1 MKKTLFVI
9 AATAAIGMGPA
20 FAQMGGLQASGD
32 SKPAAERESKGIVGV
47 VADQIRFSIA
57 TVAGQAGKPSKDHSK
72 YKYSYTRKECEAVE
86 EPAADDTKVA
96 EGKTEKPVGPEPLY
110 FGF

>member
-1 MKKTLFVI
+1 MKKTFFVI
-9 AATAAIGMGPA
+9 AASAVIGMGPA

-32 SKPAAERESKGIVGV
+32 SKPAVERESKGIVGF

-57 TVAGQAGKPSKDHSK
+57 TIAGQAGKPSEKHSK

-86 EPAADDTKVA
+86 EPAIDDAEVA